1 MFDILKKNVIK
12 DLIEL
17 SKLGVDT
24 TSAMGKVSIGLFD
37 EDLQAWSEG
46 YVSTRE
52 ATDIIL
58 VMDKHFCKVA
68 KITERLA

>member
-12 DLIEL
+12 ELIEL
-17 SKLGVDT
+17 SEQGMDT
-24 TSAMGKVSIGLFD
+24 MSAMGKVSMGLFD
-37 EDLQAWSEG
+37 EDLQDWSEG
-46 YVSTRE
+46 YVSTKE

>member
-17 SKLGVDT
+17 SKLGINT
-24 TSAMGKVSIGLFD
+24 TSAMGKVSMGLFD
-37 EDLQAWSEG
+37 EDLQDWSESC
-46 YVSTRE
+46 VSTRE

-58 VMDKHFCKVA
+58 VMDKHFFKVA